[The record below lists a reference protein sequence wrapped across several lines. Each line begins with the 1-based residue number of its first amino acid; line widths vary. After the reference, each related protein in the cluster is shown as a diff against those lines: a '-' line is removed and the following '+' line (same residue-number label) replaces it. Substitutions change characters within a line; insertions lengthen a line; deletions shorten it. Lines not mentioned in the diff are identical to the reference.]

1 MHPAIGEKGHLTLS
15 DQFTHLLQQVH
26 LLFPIVL
33 GPVGMIHKPAPK
45 VDIVDD
51 KPGNGSHVAV
61 PGPDRLVR
69 VTVLAGPLKNGADF
83 GSHCEVGLNRSQ
95 WIDGRIGLFRP
106 QELDEY
112 KKSGNSNGK
121 PILYLY
127 VVSSKTAQLFPG
139 SS

>member
-1 MHPAIGEKGHLTLS
+1 
-15 DQFTHLLQQVH
+15 
-26 LLFPIVL
+26 L

-45 VDIVDD
+45 VDIIDD

-61 PGPDRLVR
+61 PGPHRFVR
-69 VTVLAGPLKNGADF
+69 VTVVAGPLKNSADF

-95 WIDGRIGLFRP
+95 GIDGRIGLSRS

-112 KKSGNSNGK
+112 QKSRNSNGK
-121 PILYLY
+121 PILYLHLT
-127 VVSSKTAQLFPG
+127 SSKRAQLFPT